1 MDEPQP
7 QSLET
12 INRRV
17 LAPAVIFGAV
27 TAWLFQTFIMGSDL
41 FWHLA
46 AGRDIWERG
55 EVPSTDPFSHTFGGE
70 HWTNHEWLWDC
81 IYWKLWEIDTDAVAW
96 FTIGVYIVLFAM
108 MFMLAYEATKSMF
121 ASGLTVWLGAIACH
135 WFFDIRPHPVTLF
148 MAAIVLLTRNKKWAV
163 YLWPPLIVL
172 WTNLHAGFIF
182 GIGMVGLLTLVRTAE
197 ESLEK
202 KEFTILWPQWISVA
216 ICVFIW
222 MINPYGPWIA
232 EFQLDYFL
240 HDSPYRS
247 LVEWNPP
254 MFGLN
259 PFFFEGTFWWL
270 VLLAVIGASCNHSKT
285 YVLIISGVVVFL
297 TLMMLLKASQ
307 HPDFGA
313 LLNDDEAKGFA
324 YLMIALMATSFVL
337 GLLRWRIAE
346 DGNKVDLYL
355 IALSM
360 VSLFLACRSRR
371 FIPLFCVTSAP
382 LVACCLTYYRARLY
396 EMVPAIRNQ
405 WVGISVTALGL
416 VVAVMTWSQ
425 VRFGESLLRDWAMGD
440 RYPEEE
446 IAWVN
451 EVKPDERVLNY
462 YNWGGYIIL
471 HAPGYKLFFDG
482 RANTLYDEKIYY
494 DYHRKLLGGRF
505 NKEALRPYESDFALL
520 PAGAGSKFAEGLTL
534 LSPGWKL
541 VHRGRAFILLPPD
554 SPLNEEDLPT
564 VEDVVPDGVNALI
577 NEAMVDYGK
586 GDVDTAIEKLEA
598 AGKRYYYVPRVH
610 QRLAEIY
617 FRQKDAD
624 KLMEVFDKA
633 AAMNPRRASTFLSFK
648 AAYLEKLGMFEEA
661 REAHKGTYFRG
672 PFGGNNGR
680 LRTVQN
686 LERVEKAIRRQGR

>member
-1 MDEPQP
+1 MEEPQS

-17 LAPAVIFGAV
+17 IGPAVIFGAV

-55 EVPSTDPFSHTFGGE
+55 EVPRTDPFSHTFGGQ

-108 MFMLAYEATKSMF
+108 MFILAFEATKSVF

-148 MAAIVLLTRNKKWAV
+148 MAAIVLLTRNKKWNV

-197 ESLEK
+197 QSLEK
-202 KEFTILWPQWISVA
+202 KEFTISWPHWISVA

-222 MINPYGPWIA
+222 MMNPYGPWIA

-270 VLLAVIGASCNHSKT
+270 VLLAVIGASCNHKNS
-285 YVLIISGVVVFL
+285 YVLTITGLVTAL
-297 TLMMLLKASQ
+297 TLLMLLKGLKHPLGNVEEPQGFGYLFIAMMAS
-307 HPDFGA
+307 
-313 LLNDDEAKGFA
+313 
-324 YLMIALMATSFVL
+324 SFVI
-337 GLLRWRIAE
+337 GMIKWRVSDE
-346 DGNKVDLYL
+346 ENKVDLYV

-360 VSLFLACRSRR
+360 VSLYLACKSRR
-371 FIPLFCVTSAP
+371 FIPLFCVTSVP
-382 LVACCLTYYRARLY
+382 LVATCLAYYRDRLC
-396 EMVPAIRNQ
+396 EVVPAVRNQ
-405 WVGISVTALGL
+405 WVGIGVTALGV
-416 VVAVMTWSQ
+416 VVAAMTWSN
-425 VRFGESLLRDWAMGD
+425 VRFGESLLRDWAMSD

-451 EVKPDERVLNY
+451 EVKPDKRVLNY

-471 HAPGYKLFFDG
+471 HAPEYKLFFDG
-482 RANTLYDEKIYY
+482 RANTLYGEDIYY
-494 DYHRKLLGGRF
+494 DYHAKFMRGRF
-505 NKEALRPYESDFALL
+505 NNFDLRKYESDFALL
-520 PAGAGSKFAEGLTL
+520 PAGAGSLFATRLTKL
-534 LSPGWKL
+534 QPGWKL
-541 VHRGRAFILLPPD
+541 LHQGRGILLLPPD
-554 SPLNEEDLPT
+554 SPLKDKDLPT
-564 VEDVVPDGVNALI
+564 VQEVVPDGVNAAL
-577 NEAMVDYGK
+577 GK
-586 GDVDTAIEKLEA
+586 SLVEYNNGEIDKAVETLEEA
-598 AGKRYYYVPRVH
+598 AVRFYYVPRIH
-610 QRLAEIY
+610 QSLAEIH
-617 FRQKDAD
+617 FRENNIEELVK
-624 KLMEVFDKA
+624 VFDRA
-633 AAMNPRRASTFLSFK
+633 AEQNPRRASSFLGFK
-648 AAYLEKLGMFEEA
+648 AAYLEKLGKLEEA
-661 REAHKGTYFRG
+661 REAYSQTYFRG
-672 PFGGNNGR
+672 PFGGNGGR
-680 LRTVQN
+680 LRTVTK
-686 LERVEKAIRRQGR
+686 LKELDKAIRRKGASR